1 MCEHLLYESVYLKE
15 LHKEK
20 EYYIQGGGSCSV
32 NYYWFIIIIIIIAIN
47 RPCTILV
54 ILHFV

>member
-20 EYYIQGGGSCSV
+20 NTIYRAGAAVVSTITGYYYCYKQALHYFSYLTFFV
-32 NYYWFIIIIIIIAIN
+32 N
-47 RPCTILV
+47 C
-54 ILHFV
+54 